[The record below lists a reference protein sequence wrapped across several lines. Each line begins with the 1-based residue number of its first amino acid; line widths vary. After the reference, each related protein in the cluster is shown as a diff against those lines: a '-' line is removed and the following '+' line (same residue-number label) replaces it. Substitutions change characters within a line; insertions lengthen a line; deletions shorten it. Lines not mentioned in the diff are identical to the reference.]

1 MFRRAIVIGSSGA
14 GKSTFARK
22 LRDITG
28 LPLYYLD
35 MLWHKS
41 DRTNITR
48 EEFDI
53 RLAEILQQERFIIDG
68 NYYRTLEMRLARC
81 DTVFFL
87 NYPLELCLESVI
99 GRAGQ
104 KREDMPWIE
113 ETPDPEFLQWIRDF
127 HAATLPEMIG
137 MLESRKDKVNV
148 ITFYS
153 REEAD
158 AYLAELKEKWECDE
172 N

>member
-53 RLAEILQQERFIIDG
+53 
-68 NYYRTLEMRLARC
+68 RLARC

-137 MLESRKDKVNV
+137 VLESRKDKVNV

-158 AYLAELKEKWECDE
+158 AYLAALKE
-172 N
+172 NM

>member
-35 MLWHKS
+35 MLGHKS

-137 MLESRKDKVNV
+137 VLESRKDKVNV

-158 AYLAELKEKWECDE
+158 AYLAALKE
-172 N
+172 NM